1 MSNKKAVGRP
11 KLKLSELKQTMS
23 FKLSPKTIKYLKSQK
38 RASSMIIEKAI
49 KLYIKHEQDLRKL

>member
-1 MSNKKAVGRP
+1 MSNKKPIGRP

-23 FKLSPKTIKYLKSQK
+23 FKLHPKTIKYLKSQK

-49 KLYIKHEQDLRKL
+49 KLYIKHQQD